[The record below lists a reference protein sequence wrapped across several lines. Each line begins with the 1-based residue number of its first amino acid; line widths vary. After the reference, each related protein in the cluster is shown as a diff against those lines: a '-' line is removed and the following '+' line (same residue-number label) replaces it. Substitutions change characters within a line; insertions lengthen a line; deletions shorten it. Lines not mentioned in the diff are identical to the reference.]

1 MTSFEIGKKSNG
13 FERRSLQVLRLID
26 DDQYFASSTRLLK
39 EHSVQ
44 LLVQGDFVTPGNCQ
58 IELGSDMTDQVMRL
72 ALGLKNECRTRR
84 FAILGQQVKK
94 QRGLSRA
101 GVAQQNTE
109 TEIRFN
115 GGND

>member
-58 IELGSDMTDQVMRL
+58 
-72 ALGLKNECRTRR
+72 
-84 FAILGQQVKK
+84 
-94 QRGLSRA
+94 SRA
-101 GVAQQNTE
+101 RKRYDGPGHAACIAFE
-109 TEIRFN
+109 K
-115 GGND
+115 